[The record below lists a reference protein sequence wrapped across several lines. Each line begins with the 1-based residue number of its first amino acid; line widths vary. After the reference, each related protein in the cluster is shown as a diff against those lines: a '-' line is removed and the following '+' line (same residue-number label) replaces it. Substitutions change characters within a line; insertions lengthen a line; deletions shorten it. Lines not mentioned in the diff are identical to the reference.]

1 MAAATVNRSRT
12 VVFGNKRVVLADVS
26 IAANG
31 DTFNTKMKILDSASA
46 ESSTTGAV
54 GITKSG
60 GTLTFVTGG
69 AIANI
74 LVVAIGT

>member
-1 MAAATVNRSRT
+1 MAAATVNRRRS
-12 VVFGNKRVVLADVS
+12 VVFGNKRVILADVS

-31 DTFNTKMKILDSASA
+31 DTLDTKLKLLDSASA

-54 GITKSG
+54 GITTSG
-60 GTLTFVTGG
+60 GTITFVTGG

-74 LVVAIGT
+74 KVIAVGT